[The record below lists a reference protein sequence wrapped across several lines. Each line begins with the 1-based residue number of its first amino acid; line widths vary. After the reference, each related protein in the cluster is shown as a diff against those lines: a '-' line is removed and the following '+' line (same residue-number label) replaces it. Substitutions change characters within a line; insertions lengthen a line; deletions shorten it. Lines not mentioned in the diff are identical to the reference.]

1 MSSIVKCEREWP
13 ASQKCAKHVTH
24 EYTAATVNALSQLTK
39 IAQAHNP
46 TLRLYWSSNCLDH
59 GGQSAASWKSRI
71 ALVGLSSLALW
82 GSAKADELRVAV
94 AANFAVPLKALAV
107 EFEKDTGHKL
117 VISAG
122 ATGKLYAQIKGGA
135 PFDVFLAADDETPAR
150 LEKEGDAVA
159 GSRITYAIGK
169 LVLWSAKAD
178 LVDGQGGV
186 LATGNFKHVAIA
198 APKLAPYGAAAVQV
212 LTQLGLLTALTP
224 RLVQGES
231 IGQTYS
237 FVATGNAELGFVAL
251 SQVFENGAIR
261 EGSGWV
267 VPAHLH
273 TPLQQDA
280 VLLVRARNN
289 PAAKALLASLRTN
302 KSRTVIRSFGY
313 ETE

>member
-1 MSSIVKCEREWP
+1 MTNDFCHCGR
-13 ASQKCAKHVTH
+13 
-24 EYTAATVNALSQLTK
+24 TAAIFK
-39 IAQAHNP
+39 
-46 TLRLYWSSNCLDH
+46 
-59 GGQSAASWKSRI
+59 SWI
-71 ALVGLSSLALW
+71 ALVGLSGLALW
-82 GSAKADELRVAV
+82 GSARADEVHVAV
-94 AANFAVPLKALAV
+94 AANFAAPLKALAV

-117 VISAG
+117 VTSAA

-135 PFDVFLAADDETPAR
+135 PFDVLLAADQETPAR
-150 LEKEGDAVA
+150 LENEGEAVT
-159 GSRITYAIGK
+159 GSRITYATGR
-169 LVLWSAKAD
+169 LVLWSARAD
-178 LVDGQGGV
+178 MVDGQGGV
-186 LATGNFKHVAIA
+186 LVTGNFKHIAIA
-198 APKLAPYGAAAVQV
+198 APKLAPYGAAAMQA

-261 EGSGWV
+261 AGSGWI

-280 VLLVRARNN
+280 VLLVHARNN
-289 PAAKALLASLRTN
+289 PAARALLAFLRTN
-302 KSRTVIRSFGY
+302 KSRTAIRSFGY